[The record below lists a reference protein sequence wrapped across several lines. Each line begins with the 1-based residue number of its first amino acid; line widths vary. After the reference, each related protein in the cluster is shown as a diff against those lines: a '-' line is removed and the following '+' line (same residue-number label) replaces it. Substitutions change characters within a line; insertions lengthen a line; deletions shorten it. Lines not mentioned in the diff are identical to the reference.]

1 MKFLIG
7 CFGITRAPHAK
18 DCDVNDMCKIRLLV
32 FALVG
37 IAFFGSIAAYAQSP
51 TTPTLLRIADRYW
64 MQPDVVYG
72 SANNT
77 PLKLDIWYPRD
88 SSTPAP
94 TLVFIH
100 GGGWIFG
107 SKEGAVYQL
116 LPYLERGWRVVNV
129 EYRMAGNSLAPG
141 AVEDTRCALRWIYRS
156 AKQWNF
162 DTSKIV
168 LTGQSAGGHLSLIT
182 GMLPD
187 GTPLDNR
194 CYADAKYGD
203 VPMKVAAIVNWY
215 GISDVNDLIQG
226 PNLKNYAVMWMGA
239 MPNAAEVARSVS
251 PLTYVRAGLPPIIT
265 IHGDKDDV
273 VPYTQATRLKE
284 ALDKA
289 GVTNRLVTVSGGG
302 HGMFT
307 QEQYVMAYGEIWKF
321 LRDNKVTQ

>member
-1 MKFLIG
+1 MNTLIKSVL
-7 CFGITRAPHAK
+7 FIILVAASAFAQHKTSPS
-18 DCDVNDMCKIRLLV
+18 LLEI
-32 FALVG
+32 G
-37 IAFFGSIAAYAQSP
+37 
-51 TTPTLLRIADRYW
+51 DRYW

-88 SSTPAP
+88 NDRPTP
-94 TLVFIH
+94 TVVYIH

-141 AVEDTRCALRWIYRS
+141 SVEDTRCALRWIHRN
-156 AKQWNF
+156 AAQWKF

-168 LTGQSAGGHLSLIT
+168 LTGHSAGGHLSLIT

-226 PNLKNYAVMWMGA
+226 PNLKNYAVMWMGSL
-239 MPNAAEVARSVS
+239 PNAAEVAKSVS
-251 PLTYVRAGLPPIIT
+251 PLTYVRAGLPPVIT

-273 VPYTQATRLKE
+273 VPYTHATRLHE
-284 ALDKA
+284 ALNKA
-289 GVTNRLVTVSGGG
+289 GDVNKLITIKGGG
-302 HGMFT
+302 HGMFAQQDYAT
-307 QEQYVMAYGEIWKF
+307 AFDEIWKF
-321 LRDNKVTQ
+321 LKDNKVQ

>member
-1 MKFLIG
+1 MKRLIATII
-7 CFGITRAPHAK
+7 FTIFT
-18 DCDVNDMCKIRLLV
+18 
-32 FALVG
+32 
-37 IAFFGSIAAYAQSP
+37 AAYVAAQS
-51 TTPTLLRIADRYW
+51 TTPSLLTIADRYW

-72 SANNT
+72 GANNT
-77 PLKLDIWYPRD
+77 ALKLDIWYPRD
-88 SSTPAP
+88 NPNPTP
-94 TLVFIH
+94 TVIFIH

-116 LPYLERGWRVVNV
+116 LPYLEKGWRAVNV

-141 AVEDTRCALRWIYRS
+141 SVEDTRCALRWVFRN
-156 AKQWNF
+156 AKQYNF
-162 DTSKIV
+162 DTTKIV

-182 GMLPD
+182 GILPE

-215 GISDVNDLIQG
+215 GIADVNDLIAG
-226 PNLKNYAVMWMGA
+226 PNLKNYAAMWMGS
-239 MPNAAEVARSVS
+239 MPNAAEVAKSVS
-251 PLTYVRAGLPPIIT
+251 PLTYVRSGLPPIIT

-273 VPYTQATRLKE
+273 VPYAHATRLKD

-289 GVTNRLVTVSGGG
+289 KVPNQLVTIPGGG

-307 QEQYVMAYGEIWKF
+307 KAQYETAYTEIWRF
-321 LRDNKVTQ
+321 LRENKVAQ

>member
-1 MKFLIG
+1 MKSLAFRISIMGSFFAFVAVSVLSQQATSPSLLQIG
-7 CFGITRAPHAK
+7 
-18 DCDVNDMCKIRLLV
+18 
-32 FALVG
+32 
-37 IAFFGSIAAYAQSP
+37 
-51 TTPTLLRIADRYW
+51 DRYW

-88 SSTPAP
+88 NPNPTP
-94 TLVFIH
+94 TLVYIH

-141 AVEDTRCALRWIYRS
+141 AVEDTRCALRWIFRN
-156 AKQWNF
+156 ATQNKF
-162 DTSKIV
+162 DTSKVV
-168 LTGQSAGGHLSLIT
+168 LTGHSAGGHLSLIT

-215 GISDVNDLIQG
+215 GITDVNDVIQG
-226 PNLKNYAVMWMGA
+226 PNLKNYAMMWMGA
-239 MPNAAEVARSVS
+239 MPNPTEVAKSVS
-251 PLTYVRAGLPPIIT
+251 PLTYVRPGLPPIIT

-273 VPYTQATRLKE
+273 VPYTQATRLHE
-284 ALDKA
+284 ALNKT
-289 GVTNRLVTVSGGG
+289 GNVNKLVTVKGGG

-307 QEQYVMAYGEIWKF
+307 QPESAMAFEEIWKF
-321 LRDNKVTQ
+321 LKDNMAQ

>member
-1 MKFLIG
+1 MKRLIATII
-7 CFGITRAPHAK
+7 FTIFT
-18 DCDVNDMCKIRLLV
+18 
-32 FALVG
+32 
-37 IAFFGSIAAYAQSP
+37 AAYVAAQS
-51 TTPTLLRIADRYW
+51 TTPSLLTIADRYW

-72 SANNT
+72 GANNT
-77 PLKLDIWYPRD
+77 ALKLDIWYPRD
-88 SSTPAP
+88 NPNPTP
-94 TLVFIH
+94 TVIFIH

-116 LPYLERGWRVVNV
+116 LPYLEKGWRAVNV

-141 AVEDTRCALRWIYRS
+141 SVEDTRCALRWVFRN
-156 AKQWNF
+156 AKQYNF
-162 DTSKIV
+162 DTTKIV

-203 VPMKVAAIVNWY
+203 VPVKVAAIVNWY
-215 GISDVNDLIQG
+215 GIADVNDLIAG
-226 PNLKNYAVMWMGA
+226 PNLKNYAAMWMGS
-239 MPNAAEVARSVS
+239 MPNAAEVAKSVS
-251 PLTYVRAGLPPIIT
+251 PLTYVRSGLPPIIT

-273 VPYTQATRLKE
+273 VPYAHATRLKD

-289 GVTNRLVTVSGGG
+289 KVPNQLVTIPGGG

-307 QEQYVMAYGEIWKF
+307 KAQYETAYTEIWRF
-321 LRDNKVTQ
+321 LRENKVAQ

>member
-1 MKFLIG
+1 MKSF
-7 CFGITRAPHAK
+7 
-18 DCDVNDMCKIRLLV
+18 
-32 FALVG
+32 
-37 IAFFGSIAAYAQSP
+37 IAFLLLTFAAIVSSSTMAAAQGQTTSP
-51 TTPTLLRIADRYW
+51 NLLQIADRYW

-88 SSTPAP
+88 NDQPTP
-94 TLVFIH
+94 TVVFIH

-141 AVEDTRCALRWIYRS
+141 AVEDSRCALRWIYRN
-156 AKQWNF
+156 AKQYKF
-162 DTSKIV
+162 DTSKII
-168 LTGQSAGGHLSLIT
+168 LTGQSAGGHLALIT

-203 VPMKVAAIVNWY
+203 VPMKVAAIINWY
-215 GISDVNDLIQG
+215 GITDVNDVIQG
-226 PNLKNYAVMWMGA
+226 PNVKNYGPMWIGA
-239 MPNAAEVARSVS
+239 LPNAAEVAKSVS
-251 PLTYVRAGLPPIIT
+251 PLTYVRAGLPPIIS
-265 IHGDKDDV
+265 IQGDKDDV
-273 VPYTQATRLKE
+273 VPYSHSTRLKE

-289 GVTNRLVTVSGGG
+289 GDVNRLVTIRGGG
-302 HGMFT
+302 HGIFT
-307 QEQYVMAYGEIWKF
+307 QDQYKMAYDEIWKF
-321 LRDNKVTQ
+321 LREIKFTQ

>member
-1 MKFLIG
+1 MRHQKRISVFIAGILIG
-7 CFGITRAPHAK
+7 LA
-18 DCDVNDMCKIRLLV
+18 N
-32 FALVG
+32 
-37 IAFFGSIAAYAQSP
+37 IATYSQEKN
-51 TTPTLLRIADRYW
+51 TTPLLLTIADRYW
-64 MQPDVVYG
+64 MQPDVVYNT
-72 SANNT
+72 ANNT

-88 SSTPAP
+88 NPNP
-94 TLVFIH
+94 TTTVVFIH

-129 EYRMAGNSLAPG
+129 EYRMASNSLAPG
-141 AVEDTRCALRWIYRS
+141 AVEDTRCALRWIVRN

-162 DTSKIV
+162 DTSKII
-168 LTGQSAGGHLSLIT
+168 LTGQSAGGHLALIT

-203 VPMKVAAIVNWY
+203 VPIKVAAIVNWY

-226 PNLKNYAVMWMGA
+226 PNIKNYAPMWMGSL
-239 MPNAAEVARSVS
+239 PNAVEIAKSVS

-265 IHGDKDDV
+265 IHGDQDDV
-273 VPYTQATRLKE
+273 VPYTQATRLKA

-289 GVTNRLVTVSGGG
+289 GVTNKLVTIPGGG
-302 HGMFT
+302 HGLFT
-307 QEQYVMAYGEIWKF
+307 QPQYEYAYSEIWKF
-321 LRDNKVTQ
+321 LKDNKVTP

>member
-1 MKFLIG
+1 MRRFTVLLLI
-7 CFGITRAPHAK
+7 
-18 DCDVNDMCKIRLLV
+18 NLV
-32 FALVG
+32 AIV
-37 IAFFGSIAAYAQSP
+37 ACSINGGAQN
-51 TTPTLLRIADRYW
+51 TTPVLLQIADRYW

-77 PLKLDIWYPRD
+77 ALKLDIWYPRD
-88 SSTPAP
+88 NDQPTP
-94 TLVFIH
+94 TVIFIH

-141 AVEDTRCALRWIYRS
+141 AVEDSRCALRWVYRN
-156 AKQWNF
+156 AKQYKF
-162 DTSKIV
+162 DTSKII

-203 VPMKVAAIVNWY
+203 VPMKVAAIINWY
-215 GISDVNDLIQG
+215 GITDVNDVIEG
-226 PNLKNYAVMWMGA
+226 PNVKNYGPMWIGA

-251 PLTYVRAGLPPIIT
+251 PLTYVRSGLPPIIS
-265 IHGDKDDV
+265 IQGDKDDV
-273 VPYTQATRLKE
+273 VPYSHSTRLKE

-289 GVTNRLVTVSGGG
+289 GDINRLVTIRGGG

-307 QEQYVMAYGEIWKF
+307 QEQYVYAYNEIWKF
-321 LRDNKVTQ
+321 LRDIKFTQ